1 MSYILDA
8 LRRAD
13 AERERGGVPSLHS
26 QQYGAL
32 PGDEGEAPRRSYL
45 LIGAVVALALALA
58 SVLLRS
64 YFGSGGSDATPT
76 RAVVPA
82 PPAPVPT
89 AAPLPLPTPPAVSL
103 PSAVPPREAPAANV
117 ATEPAVVAARG
128 PARDGASAGP
138 RPVPMRAA
146 AKAQARPD
154 AAASASPPPAATG
167 ERIYAMADLPE
178 AIRRD
183 LPKLAFGGA
192 TYSSDAASRM
202 VILNGQVFHEGDTVA
217 RDLQLQ
223 TVKRKSAVLAF
234 RGYRY
239 EMGF

>member
-32 PGDEGEAPRRSYL
+32 PGDEDEAPRRSYL

-58 SVLLRS
+58 SVLLRA
-64 YFGSGGSDATPT
+64 YFGGSDATPT

-82 PPAPVPT
+82 PPAPA
-89 AAPLPLPTPPAVSL
+89 AAPLPVPAQPAASP
-103 PSAVPPREAPAANV
+103 PSAVPLREAPAAS
-117 ATEPAVVAARG
+117 AAKEPAVAASHA
-128 PARDGASAGP
+128 PARDGAGTRA
-138 RPVPMRAA
+138 VPTRAA
-146 AKAQARPD
+146 AKVQARHD
-154 AAASASPPPAATG
+154 AAASAPPPAATG

>member
-32 PGDEGEAPRRSYL
+32 PGDEDEAPRRSYL
-45 LIGAVVALALALA
+45 LVGAVVVLALALA

-64 YFGSGGSDATPT
+64 YFGGSASDAAPT

-89 AAPLPLPTPPAVSL
+89 AVPLPLPAQPAASL
-103 PSAVPPREAPAANV
+103 PSAVPLREAPAAS
-117 ATEPAVVAARG
+117 AAKEPAVTAARG
-128 PARDGASAGP
+128 PARDGAGAGP
-138 RPVPMRAA
+138 RPVPTRVA
-146 AKAQARPD
+146 AKAPARHD
-154 AAASASPPPAATG
+154 AAASAPPPAATG

-192 TYSSDAASRM
+192 AYSSDAASRM
-202 VILNGQVFHEGDTVA
+202 VIFNGQVFHEGDTVA

>member
-32 PGDEGEAPRRSYL
+32 PGDEDEAPRRSYL
-45 LIGAVVALALALA
+45 LVGAVVALALALA

-64 YFGSGGSDATPT
+64 YFGGSGSDAAPT

-89 AAPLPLPTPPAVSL
+89 AAPLPLPAQPAASL
-103 PSAVPPREAPAANV
+103 PSAVPLREAPAAS
-117 ATEPAVVAARG
+117 AAKEPAVPSARG
-128 PARDGASAGP
+128 PARDGAGVGA
-138 RPVPMRAA
+138 RTVPARAA
-146 AKAQARPD
+146 AKAQARHD
-154 AAASASPPPAATG
+154 DAASAPAAATG